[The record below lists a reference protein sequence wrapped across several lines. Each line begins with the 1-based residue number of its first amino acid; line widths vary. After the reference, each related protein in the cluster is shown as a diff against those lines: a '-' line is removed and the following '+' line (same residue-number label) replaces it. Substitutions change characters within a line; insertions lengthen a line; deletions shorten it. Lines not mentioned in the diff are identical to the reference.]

1 MRASII
7 ARISC
12 MLKSAHLHNKLMGK
26 ELFPSILGARKQAAE
41 PLVAA
46 IEPAN
51 SSVLLTGIEPARHA
65 RNHEKLQI
73 KHIKHLLKCFNSW

>member
-1 MRASII
+1 MRASTI

-41 PLVAA
+41 PPAA
-46 IEPAN
+46 AN
-51 SSVLLTGIEPARHA
+51 SSVLLTEIQPARHA
-65 RNHEKLQI
+65 RNHEKVQI
-73 KHIKHLLKCFNSW
+73 